1 MPWGILSAESL
12 PGRRRPAQP
21 GNEMRCLRA
30 KTLTILLSATFM
42 WQSAAWAARFVD
54 TSGSWTEKYIN
65 RLSDKGI
72 VPAETDG
79 KFNPDKPVTRAQLAA
94 WLVKVLGLDNQPVP
108 STSSFADVKPTDW
121 FFKPVEIIRQNNYI
135 SGYAD
140 GFRPHQFIQRAEVM
154 SIIARTLNS
163 PAPDQTQ
170 INAELAK
177 FKDGTKVPDW
187 AKNGVAQDA
196 AAGIIVN
203 EKDPDSLNPTDIATR
218 GDTIALLSKLDEY
231 RGKKDVE
238 TAVVA
243 PTNTAQTAPPP
254 QQYQQPQYAPQQG
267 SYPPPGYS
275 QPQYTGQVTAQGMY
289 PPPQPPPQQQAPP
302 VYAQPPQQYQPAYA
316 AAQPQSAPY
325 GAPPNYAAPPN
336 YLQGGLAVVAAGTKF
351 RAQLKNTLDS
361 GSTQPGEEVQATLG
375 EPLYSNGAEVVP
387 AGSRLIGNVTNVVS
401 AKRFHAGANGKIDIK
416 FTAIETPDGRK
427 FPLQASVDGTQVHL
441 SGGTTGGR
449 VGKGLMT
456 TAVGA
461 GSGAALGTALGA
473 IVGATSGGGHV
484 GKSVAMGAVF
494 GTALGG
500 GVGAVGG
507 VVRKG
512 SEVKLTAGMPLP
524 VQLDQ
529 AFQITAGMIPP
540 GGGYRPPPQ
549 PYYGGGYGAPV
560 QQPAGYYPPQPQQ

>member
-1 MPWGILSAESL
+1 
-12 PGRRRPAQP
+12 
-21 GNEMRCLRA
+21 MRCLRA
-30 KTLTILLSATFM
+30 KTLTVLIAATCLLQTSAF
-42 WQSAAWAARFVD
+42 AARFAD

-65 RLSDKGI
+65 RLSDKGVI
-72 VPAETDG
+72 PAETDG

-94 WLVKVLGLDNQPVP
+94 WLVKVLNIDNQPVP
-108 STSSFADVKPTDW
+108 ATSSFADVKPTDW

-154 SIIARTLNS
+154 TIIARTLNGS
-163 PAPDQTQ
+163 QPDQNQ
-170 INAELAK
+170 IASELAK
-177 FKDGTKVPDW
+177 FTDGSKVPEW
-187 AKNGVAQDA
+187 AKNGVVQDA
-196 AAGIIVN
+196 LAGIVVN
-203 EKDPDSLNPTDIATR
+203 EKDPQLLNPTDIATR
-218 GDTIALLSKLDEY
+218 GDTVAWLSKLDEY
-231 RGKKDVE
+231 RGKKDIE
-238 TAVVA
+238 TAATTPSSNAV
-243 PTNTAQTAPPP
+243 QTPPQQ
-254 QQYQQPQYAPQQG
+254 QQYQQPQYAQQG
-267 SYPPPGYS
+267 GYPPPGYPP
-275 QPQYTGQVTAQGMY
+275 PQYTGQVSAQGMY
-289 PPPQPPPQQQAPP
+289 PVQQPPPQQAAPP
-302 VYAQPPQQYQPAYA
+302 AYTQPPPQYQPTYG
-316 AAQPQSAPY
+316 AAQPQTAPY
-325 GAPPNYAAPPN
+325 GAGAAYPPPPN

-351 RAQLKNTLDS
+351 HASLKNTLDS

-375 EPLYSNGAEVVP
+375 EPLYANGAEVVP

-401 AKRFHAGANGKIDIK
+401 AKRFHAGANGKIDIR
-416 FTAIETPDGRK
+416 FTAIETPDGRR

-449 VGKGLMT
+449 IGKGVMT
-456 TAVGA
+456 TAIGA

-512 SEVKLTAGMPLP
+512 SEVKLSAGMSMP

-529 AFQITAGMIPP
+529 ALQVTAGMIPP
-540 GGGYRPPPQ
+540 GGGYRPPQQ

-560 QQPAGYYPPQPQQ
+560 QQPAGYYPPQQQ